1 MKAMSTSRTVP
12 SRATELTRSDDDVA
26 RIRRAVLVLAR
37 RLRQQASGDTLSA
50 TEMSVLGRILRG
62 EANTPGRLAKAEH
75 VQPPSMTKVLERI
88 EQLGFIGR
96 RPHPDDGRQQLLS
109 ITAQGTEFIE
119 RTREQRTRWLSE
131 HIDALSAAERTALGR
146 AVDALEKLADLP

>member
-1 MKAMSTSRTVP
+1 MSTSETVRP
-12 SRATELTRSDDDVA
+12 VAAAAVDDDVA
-26 RIRRAVLVLAR
+26 RLRRAVLVLAR
-37 RLRQQASGDTLSA
+37 RLRHQASGDTLSA

-62 EANTPGRLAKAEH
+62 EADTPGRLARAEH

-88 EQLGFIGR
+88 EQLGFIDR

-109 ITAQGTEFIE
+109 ITTQGTEFVE

-131 HIDALSAAERTALGR
+131 RVEQLSAAERSVLAR
-146 AVDALEKLADLP
+146 AVAALEKLADLP